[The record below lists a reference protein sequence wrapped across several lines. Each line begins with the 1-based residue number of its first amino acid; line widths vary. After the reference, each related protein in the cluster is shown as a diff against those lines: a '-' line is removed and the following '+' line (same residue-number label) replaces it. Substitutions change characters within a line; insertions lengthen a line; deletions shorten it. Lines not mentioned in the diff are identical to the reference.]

1 MLINISTAAIILI
14 TIVHRERVIEE
25 ITVEEEAA
33 QTSVVVKMER
43 VNVAKKEKIELSER
57 IVVLV
62 IIIPPNNQIHSS

>member
-25 ITVEEEAA
+25 ITVEEEA

-62 IIIPPNNQIHSS
+62 IITPPNNQIHSS

>member
-25 ITVEEEAA
+25 ITVEEEA